1 MNPAR
6 QSPMPPTIM
15 NLEFVNLLQVVAY
28 LTVGTIGIAL
38 LAGWILKRFGPP
50 KP

>member
-1 MNPAR
+1 MGN
-6 QSPMPPTIM
+6 MTIDTASIVWG
-15 NLEFVNLLQVVAY
+15 LVF
-28 LTVGTIGIAL
+28 GTIGIAL